1 MIGVRFS
8 LYPMTDAFVPVIL
21 DAVQDLDRLGLE
33 VEVDDV
39 STCLMGEE
47 PQLFEALR
55 VAFGRAARTGTHVV
69 MVASFSAGCPGEP
82 EGDVCAPRHVTLAEL
97 AQEQGT
103 DNWVAEAY
111 DLPERVACQFA
122 LYPLGIE
129 HYMDVIY
136 REIGGDKGSTGT
148 LTRAALCHPPG
159 RRWCR
164 RVRCATDRLSQRPP
178 RRCPRR
184 DDGHDLRQQP
194 QRADR
199 LAVVT
204 AKTESSRRRDHE
216 EGSF

>member
-21 DAVQDLDRLGLE
+21 DAVQGLDRLGLE

-69 MVASFSAGCPGEP
+69 MVTSFSAGCPGEP

-97 AQEQGT
+97 AQEQGA
-103 DNWVAEAY
+103 DDWVAEAY

-129 HYMDVIY
+129 HYMEVIY
-136 REIGGDKGSTGT
+136 REIGEAKTAPVHSRGRHFATHLAGDG
-148 LTRAALCHPPG
+148 AAVFDAL
-159 RRWCR
+159 RTAFRN
-164 RVRCATDRLSQRPP
+164 A
-178 RRCPRR
+178 RR
-184 DDGHDLRQQP
+184 DAAH
-194 QRADR
+194 
-199 LAVVT
+199 VVMT
-204 AKTESSRRRDHE
+204 ATISANSP
-216 EGSF
+216 SAPTV

>member
-8 LYPMTDAFVPVIL
+8 LHPMTDAFVPVIL

-33 VEVDDV
+33 VEVDDI

-69 MVASFSAGCPGEP
+69 MVTSFSAGCPGEP

-97 AQEQGT
+97 ARDQDE
-103 DNWVAEAY
+103 DDWVAEAY
-111 DLPERVACQFA
+111 DLPEQVACQFA

-136 REIGGDKGSTGT
+136 REIGATKEAPVRSRGRHFTTHLAGDGSAVFNT
-148 LTRAALCHPPG
+148 LRTAFRNA
-159 RRWCR
+159 
-164 RVRCATDRLSQRPP
+164 
-178 RRCPRR
+178 RR
-184 DDGHDLRQQP
+184 DAAH
-194 QRADR
+194 
-199 LAVVT
+199 VVMT
-204 AKTESSRRRDHE
+204 ATISANSP
-216 EGSF
+216 SAPTA

>member
-55 VAFGRAARTGTHVV
+55 VAFGRAARTGKHVV

-82 EGDVCAPRHVTLAEL
+82 EGDVCVPRHITLAEL
-97 AQEQGT
+97 AQDQVEDG
-103 DNWVAEAY
+103 WVAAAY

-129 HYMDVIY
+129 HYMEVVY
-136 REIGGDKGSTGT
+136 REIGVTKETPVRSRGRHFVTHLAGDGG
-148 LTRAALCHPPG
+148 AVFDAL
-159 RRWCR
+159 RTAFRN
-164 RVRCATDRLSQRPP
+164 T
-178 RRCPRR
+178 RR
-184 DDGHDLRQQP
+184 DAAH
-194 QRADR
+194 
-199 LAVVT
+199 VVMT
-204 AKTESSRRRDHE
+204 ATISANSP
-216 EGSF
+216 SAPTA

>member
-21 DAVQDLDRLGLE
+21 DAVQGLDRLGLE

-111 DLPERVACQFA
+111 DLPEQVACQFA

-136 REIGGDKGSTGT
+136 REIGGTKEAPVRSRGRHFATHLAGDGG
-148 LTRAALCHPPG
+148 AVFDAL
-159 RRWCR
+159 RTAFRN
-164 RVRCATDRLSQRPP
+164 T
-178 RRCPRR
+178 RR
-184 DDGHDLRQQP
+184 DAAH
-194 QRADR
+194 
-199 LAVVT
+199 VVMT
-204 AKTESSRRRDHE
+204 ATISANSP
-216 EGSF
+216 SAPTA